1 MTIKRMD
8 HVSVV
13 IDDLPAAV
21 AFFTTLGM
29 TLEGEMT
36 VEDGWVDGGELKP
49 GVSPH
54 GP

>member
-1 MTIKRMD
+1 MMRN
-8 HVSVV
+8 VSVV

-29 TLEGEMT
+29 TLQGEMT
-36 VEDGWVDGGELKP
+36 VEGGWVDGGELKP